1 MASAVMERHSEKMA
15 LILYSLGSS
24 PQDLVD
30 ASPLSD
36 RKEPKA
42 TVF

>member
-1 MASAVMERHSEKMA
+1 MASAVMERHSEKMT
-15 LILYSLGSS
+15 LISYSLGSS
-24 PQDLVD
+24 PQDLAD

-36 RKEPKA
+36 RKKPKV